1 MIGFTIFF
9 NFCYTVAL
17 TFLGRECHHLGFMVL
32 KMGAHVTII
41 CKRYYAALER
51 PQTTLS
57 EESLSGRSGDRT
69 CYGTDDQMNAGNGIH
84 VILCL
89 SCVFFLLLI

>member
-1 MIGFTIFF
+1 
-9 NFCYTVAL
+9 
-17 TFLGRECHHLGFMVL
+17 MVL
-32 KMGAHVTII
+32 KMGAHITII
-41 CKRYYAALER
+41 CKRYYAALEK

-69 CYGTDDQMNAGNGIH
+69 CYGTDDQINIGNGIY

-89 SCVFFLLLI
+89 SCVFFLLPI